1 MPKNEISNEKNVLKS
16 IIVLKEFTYEIT
28 VPNDET
34 TPLDKS
40 RLSKN
45 GKDKT
50 PFTIQ
55 YTINLHHLRQN
66 RQSRRF

>member
-40 RLSKN
+40 KLSKN

-50 PFTIQ
+50 PLTIQ
-55 YTINLHHLRQN
+55 YTINLHHLRRIRNQ
-66 RQSRRF
+66 RF